1 MRIAPE
7 RYMQLRIS
15 LIRYVGSRLLKDIDI
30 DELPK
35 NGYEETM
42 IGKMSHIANR
52 ILGQMLKSN
61 I

>member
-1 MRIAPE
+1 
-7 RYMQLRIS
+7 MQLRIS